1 MLFLNPSLDVT
12 LGVPRIIEIINGA
25 PNIKTPI
32 ITAILERDDNANI
45 ARVVKGR
52 IEKTNL
58 GQVCSCGKKVSLSYT
73 HIICSLCLFLCLS
86 IYPIIQFI
94 CSEFTGFFFFKSYC
108 VCYSY
113 FGSVM

>member
-1 MLFLNPSLDVT
+1 MLFLNLSLDVT

-58 GQVCSCGKKVSLSYT
+58 GQVCSCSKKVSLSYP
-73 HIICSLCLFLCLS
+73 HIICQLYVYFDAYQF
-86 IYPIIQFI
+86 YPIIQFI
-94 CSEFTGFFFFKSYC
+94 CSDFTRCFFLQKLLYILFLFW
-108 VCYSY
+108 
-113 FGSVM
+113 